1 MPTLRA
7 ITSEEELHSWIRN
20 KMQERQKAGKTLIFP
35 SINSPHLS
43 PPDHLHDP
51 LASPDSSFLRKRCL
65 ELSHEKQ
72 DVLSQI
78 DQLKAD
84 NAKLLSSSKSWF
96 EKYQEAIQS
105 REESRHTTPVKKRI
119 KREEEDELVF
129 LD

>member
-1 MPTLRA
+1 M
-7 ITSEEELHSWIRN
+7 
-20 KMQERQKAGKTLIFP
+20 
-35 SINSPHLS
+35 
-43 PPDHLHDP
+43 
-51 LASPDSSFLRKRCL
+51 
-65 ELSHEKQ
+65 
-72 DVLSQI
+72 LSQI